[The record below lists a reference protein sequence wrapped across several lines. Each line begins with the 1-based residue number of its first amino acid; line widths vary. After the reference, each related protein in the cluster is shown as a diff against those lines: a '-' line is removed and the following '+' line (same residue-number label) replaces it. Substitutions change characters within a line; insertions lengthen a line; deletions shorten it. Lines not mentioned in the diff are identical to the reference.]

1 MMILQKKIG
10 MDFPDREKLSEAV
23 SSFKRAVEI
32 TEENEK
38 TKLERKKKYDRLN
51 NEKKLNETLE
61 SRKKDI
67 SVRKTKAAEEVERAV
82 KIKELLANERRED
95 IDELI
100 KGGDRLKEKIEA
112 GHAAKDNFNNS
123 RKLYMEINAV
133 TEQIE
138 AENKKVQNLNDSLQN
153 AES

>member
-1 MMILQKKIG
+1 

-38 TKLERKKKYDRLN
+38 TKLERKKIYDRLN

-112 GHAAKDNFNNS
+112 VHAAKDNFNNS

-133 TEQIE
+133 TR
-138 AENKKVQNLNDSLQN
+138 ADRSGK
-153 AES
+153 